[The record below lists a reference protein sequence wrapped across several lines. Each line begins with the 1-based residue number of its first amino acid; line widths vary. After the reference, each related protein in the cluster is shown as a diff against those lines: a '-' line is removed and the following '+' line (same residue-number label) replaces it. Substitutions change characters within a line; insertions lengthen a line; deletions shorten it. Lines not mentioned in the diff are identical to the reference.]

1 MSNVKIDLVIA
12 SAPSEE
18 DIFASEFLKGF
29 LTLEDLFAGQAV
41 NSGMNQGLSGMF
53 GEGTQWKSE
62 PLYIPDREAREWQ
75 RTHPLEQIRWTT
87 EKNRLTNGH
96 YVNVVRLVKWWW
108 RTMYPDLKYPKGYP
122 LEHMVGDCCPD
133 GITTVAEGFTLTLE
147 EMHRRFRAY
156 ALNGAVPFLADRN
169 VPEHNVLKR
178 LTPREFSAFY
188 GCVAEAARTARGALA
203 ESDSGKERHSVA
215 GSLWKQ
221 IPVGSLRWI
230 IGHIGRLPKRRIHS
244 EERADGDRGRT
255 IRVSSYSPRE
265 LPAQLAVGRRAL
277 EGLSGYRL
285 VDDFS
290 WNEDED
296 CWILHCAIEAD
307 VKCERLV
314 PRETFWY
321 IFVQDSYPW
330 GTIAFYPAKKGGI
343 TRTFQHQN
351 YNGPGAAGVA
361 WRTGRLCVDTG
372 MQALGREAYDI
383 EPFQP
388 EDRLAWHLT
397 RVRQWLKL
405 ASKDELG
412 KRGDPFELPYVP
424 TVGQN
429 SIVFSE
435 GPAALPSW
443 LKQRRRSGRVQ
454 LNRLRDDSPVL
465 LADGFFSNRGE
476 KLIQPEWGKALGSP
490 LEGLDAWLM
499 LNEVP
504 VLEPWQIPMNWGE
517 FRAACKLQG
526 VDLDSVLRQAVS
538 GLRDATSHALLV
550 GFPIPARIGAEH
562 SQIHWL
568 ALQLPPLTTAVMPG
582 FRATDEGFWR
592 YDRTRHFHDSAAL
605 NWLKTENWAHA
616 EITGR
621 GRVSDDAGS
630 KSYLVIGA
638 GAVGSAVAELL
649 VRSGVRKL
657 TVIDNDSLEVGN
669 LVRHTLTVDDIGN
682 SKAPSLAARL
692 NGAAIHSSVKS
703 ISEHFPPRDPKCLEQ
718 ILDCDVVVD
727 CTASDA
733 VLESLS
739 RQDWEKAG
747 YVCVTVTWIRRAP
760 NVLLLCLGDEISE
773 GQLQRET

>member
-1 MSNVKIDLVIA
+1 M
-12 SAPSEE
+12 
-18 DIFASEFLKGF
+18 
-29 LTLEDLFAGQAV
+29 
-41 NSGMNQGLSGMF
+41 
-53 GEGTQWKSE
+53 
-62 PLYIPDREAREWQ
+62 
-75 RTHPLEQIRWTT
+75 
-87 EKNRLTNGH
+87 
-96 YVNVVRLVKWWW
+96 
-108 RTMYPDLKYPKGYP
+108 
-122 LEHMVGDCCPD
+122 
-133 GITTVAEGFTLTLE
+133 
-147 EMHRRFRAY
+147 
-156 ALNGAVPFLADRN
+156 
-169 VPEHNVLKR
+169 
-178 LTPREFSAFY
+178 
-188 GCVAEAARTARGALA
+188 
-203 ESDSGKERHSVA
+203 
-215 GSLWKQ
+215 
-221 IPVGSLRWI
+221 
-230 IGHIGRLPKRRIHS
+230 
-244 EERADGDRGRT
+244 
-255 IRVSSYSPRE
+255 SSYFPRE

-290 WNEDED
+290 WNEDEN

-314 PRETFWY
+314 PRKTFWY
-321 IFVQDSYPW
+321 IFVRDSYPW
-330 GTIAFYPAKKGGI
+330 GTIAFYPAKNGGI

-351 YNGPGAAGVA
+351 YNGPGAVGVA
-361 WRTGRLCVDTG
+361 WRTGRLCADTG

-397 RVRQWLKL
+397 RVGQWLKL

-435 GPAALPSW
+435 GPATLPSW
-443 LKQRRRSGRVQ
+443 LKQRKRFGRVQ
-454 LNRLRDDSPVL
+454 LNRLRDESPVL

-490 LEGLDAWLM
+490 LEGPDAWVM

-504 VLEPWQIPMNWGE
+504 ALEPWQIPANWGE

-526 VDLDSVLRQAVS
+526 VDLDSVLGRAVS

-582 FRATDEGFWR
+582 FRATEEGFWR
-592 YDRTRHFHDSAAL
+592 YDRTRHFHDGAVL
-605 NWLKTENWAHA
+605 NWLKTENWAQA

-621 GRVSDDAGS
+621 GRVSDDAAS

-657 TVIDNDSLEVGN
+657 TVIDDDSLEVGN
-669 LVRHTLTVDDIGN
+669 LVRHTLTADEIGN

-703 ISEHFPPRDPKCLEQ
+703 ISDHFPPRDPKCLEQ

-739 RQDWEKAG
+739 RQDWGRPVTFVSLSLGFGARRLFFFSALATRFPKDSFREKLDPWLRSEIDSYDVELPRDGIGCWYPKMPARADD
-747 YVCVTVTWIRRAP
+747 VWMMSSASVKLIESCLLDPPETPELTVLEQQFDDDGFSALRKVDHP
-760 NVLLLCLGDEISE
+760 
-773 GQLQRET
+773 GQLN